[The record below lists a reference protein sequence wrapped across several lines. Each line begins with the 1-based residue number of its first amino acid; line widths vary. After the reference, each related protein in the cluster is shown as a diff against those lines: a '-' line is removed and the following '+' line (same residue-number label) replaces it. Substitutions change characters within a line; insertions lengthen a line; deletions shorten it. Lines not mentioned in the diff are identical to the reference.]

1 MTMDENHSSAKT
13 VVLVTNQF
21 RCERLIHAGKT
32 LSEVSGT
39 ELCILSVQS
48 SLYPQN
54 PLALE
59 HLFNVSKQN
68 GGEMHV
74 TYGEDPARQIIHFI
88 KHNKAAQIVSG
99 IPQDESSILYTVWR
113 KFTHLRFFTVSEEG
127 SIQEVTRADVPSG
140 SRPALA

>member
-1 MTMDENHSSAKT
+1 MTMDENHSAAKT
-13 VVLVTNQF
+13 VVLLTNQF

-32 LSEVSGT
+32 LADVSGT

-68 GGEMHV
+68 GGVMHV

-88 KHNKAAQIVSG
+88 KHNKAVQVVSG
-99 IPQDESSILYTVWR
+99 IPKDENSILYTIWH
-113 KFTHLRFFTVSEEG
+113 KFTHLRFFSVDEEG
-127 SIQEVTRADVPSG
+127 GIQEVTRADVPLG
-140 SRPALA
+140 SNPALA

>member
-1 MTMDENHSSAKT
+1 MTMEEKRPAAKT

-21 RCERLIHAGKT
+21 QCERLIHAGKK
-32 LSEVSGT
+32 LSDVSGT

-68 GGEMHV
+68 GGAMHV

-88 KHNKAAQIVSG
+88 KHNKAAQIVSA
-99 IPQDESSILYTVWR
+99 IPRDENSQLYTVWR
-113 KFTHLRFFTVSEEG
+113 TFTHLRFFTVNEEG
-127 SIQEVTRADVPSG
+127 AIQEVTRADVPSG
-140 SRPALA
+140 SRSIFA